1 MAMVQ
6 DFQCPPPSLSSHQH
20 QLATPTLQVGG
31 NLHTTNQ
38 ASGGQWLAAEGRAP
52 SNEQVWHR
60 YVHAQCT
67 LSKNAGSPPSSRIN
81 STWAVSDATIIA
93 SHLSWMGA
101 DHRAVF
107 SRQASSATLTKCHAA
122 RAGNVV
128 GALDTLDRIARRYK
142 VSCRETANLT
152 DGKVLETMNAF
163 RVCPNGGLRAA
174 RSCSIARLLGRMR
187 PQPPSPKPKVS
198 EAAPVSGYGS
208 LHKVGPV
215 NHTTMTTSVDGDF
228 LPSLLLS
235 TKNICRI
242 QTTSQTRYQQSPPFP
257 QIAIL
262 RDCVEELDKD

>member
-6 DFQCPPPSLSSHQH
+6 DFKSPPPSLSSHQH

-31 NLHTTNQ
+31 SLHTTNQ

-101 DHRAVF
+101 DHGAVF
-107 SRQASSATLTKCHAA
+107 SRHASSATLTKCHAA

-128 GALDTLDRIARRYK
+128 GALDVHDRCTLARFTTANMRKTLDLIAPRHQ
-142 VSCRETANLT
+142 VSCSETANLT

-163 RVCPNGGLRAA
+163 RVCLNSGLRAA

-187 PQPPSPKPKVS
+187 LNPPRLSQKSRRQLRYPAMPRCI
-198 EAAPVSGYGS
+198 
-208 LHKVGPV
+208 GPD

-228 LPSLLLS
+228 FPS
-235 TKNICRI
+235 
-242 QTTSQTRYQQSPPFP
+242 
-257 QIAIL
+257 
-262 RDCVEELDKD
+262 